1 MKKRKLILIGLL
13 IWNFNSVFGQNF
25 CFTPST
31 SSNLSL
37 NSSYQMRSSNNN
49 SYCLKIYFHVIRR
62 SNGTGGQSVE
72 SVEEAFNILNQDF
85 NPTLVRESI
94 RVPNKFCKPHDRIR
108 AVAASSLGCV

>member
-62 SNGTGGQSVE
+62 SNGTAGIATSLFGDFISVKICKRQLAE
-72 SVEEAFNILNQDF
+72 TPQVNEAQA
-85 NPTLVRESI
+85 NPSTI
-94 RVPNKFCKPHDRIR
+94 
-108 AVAASSLGCV
+108 